1 MRVGEYYLSN
11 YNKCITFAPLFL
23 NNMWRMLMI
32 NRLLIISV
40 TLVFSLKSYS
50 QDTVNVSIIGTG
62 DIMLGSNY
70 PSEAKLPV
78 NDGKDLLRNVRTI
91 LQSADLTFGNLEG
104 CFLNSGGTRKSCN
117 SGCYYFRMPD
127 RYVERLLDA
136 GFDVINIANN
146 HIGDFGQQARTN
158 TVKVLKEAGLAYA
171 GLKDI
176 CETSEFEINGV
187 KYGFCGFSPNNGT
200 VKITDLAYAKK
211 IVAGLDKTCDIV
223 IVSFH
228 GGAEGPKNN
237 RVTRKTE
244 TFYGENRGNVYEFA
258 HAVID
263 AGADVVFGH
272 GPHVVRAAELYKDRF
287 IIYSMG
293 NFCTSGDFSINGIS
307 GYAPVVKIY
316 TDKKGV
322 FRNGQIFSALQKDK
336 TGPVI
341 DETNAAAKEIKRLT
355 ELDFPETQLN
365 IFDDGRI
372 ERKDKSMTN
381 SHQAIKN
388 ITSKPLASL
397 TSAYQRKQGSLTAEV
412 PKALPIKRIAE
423 HILPKLV
430 VEKTFFI
437 GQSDKK
443 NGAFSFAE
451 NIVSYSKNYLGLPY
465 RRGSKGPHN
474 FDCSGFTS
482 FVFNN
487 FGYKL
492 SSGCVEQ
499 VNQGAK
505 IDKEQLQT
513 GDLIFFKG
521 RNVKSSRVGHVGI
534 VVSNDKGNITFI
546 HACNRGVIIENL
558 NKSEYYKPRYV
569 TGCRI
574 IEEKCI

>member
-1 MRVGEYYLSN
+1 
-11 YNKCITFAPLFL
+11 
-23 NNMWRMLMI
+23 MLMI
-32 NRLLIISV
+32 DKLFLIV
-40 TLVFSLKSYS
+40 ATLVFSLKSYS

-78 NDGKDLLRNVRTI
+78 NDGKDLLNNVKTI
-91 LQSADLTFGNLEG
+91 LRSADVTFGNLEG
-104 CFLNSGGTRKSCN
+104 CFLDSGGTRKSCN
-117 SGCYYFRMPD
+117 SGCYYFRMPN

-146 HIGDFGQQARTN
+146 HNGDFGQQGRTN

-171 GLKDI
+171 GLKDV

-187 KYGFCGFSPNNGT
+187 KYGFCGFAPNNGT

-211 IVAGLDKTCDIV
+211 IVAGLDSTCDIV

-228 GGAEGPKNN
+228 GGAEGAKNN
-237 RVTRKTE
+237 HVTRKTE

-263 AGADVVFGH
+263 AGADVVLGH

-293 NFCTSGDFSINGIS
+293 NFCTSGDFSISGIS
-307 GYAPVVKIY
+307 GYAPIVKIY
-316 TDKKGV
+316 TDRKGV
-322 FRNGQIFSALQKDK
+322 FRKGQIFSALQKDK
-336 TGPVI
+336 TGPVM
-341 DETNAAAKEIKRLT
+341 DETNSAAKEIKRLT

-365 IFDDGRI
+365 IFEDGRI
-372 ERKDKSMTN
+372 ERKDKPVADVN
-381 SHQAIKN
+381 QQPVRK
-388 ITSKPLASL
+388 ITAKPLAAL
-397 TSAYQRKQGSLTAEV
+397 TSVYQREYGSLRAET
-412 PKALPIKRIAE
+412 PRALPVRKITK
-423 HILPKLV
+423 HLLPELV
-430 VEKTFFI
+430 VEKTFLT
-437 GQSDKK
+437 GQANKK
-443 NGAFSFAE
+443 VEMSSFAE
-451 NIVSYSKNYLGLPY
+451 TIVTYSKNYLGLPY
-465 RRGSKGPHN
+465 RRGSKGPRS

-482 FVFNN
+482 FVFSN

-492 SSGCVEQ
+492 SFGCVEQ
-499 VNQGAK
+499 VNQGSK
-505 IDKEQLQT
+505 IDKEKLET

-534 VVSNDKGNITFI
+534 VVSNNDGNITFI

-558 NKSEYYKPRYV
+558 DESEYYKPRYV
-569 TGCRI
+569 TGRRI
-574 IEEKCI
+574 IAENS

>member
-1 MRVGEYYLSN
+1 
-11 YNKCITFAPLFL
+11 
-23 NNMWRMLMI
+23 MI
-32 NRLLIISV
+32 DRLLIIV
-40 TLVFSLKSYS
+40 TILVFSLKCYS
-50 QDTVNVSIIGTG
+50 QGATNVSIIGTG

-78 NDGKDLLRNVRTI
+78 NDGKDLLSNVKTI
-91 LQSADLTFGNLEG
+91 LASADVTFGNLEG
-104 CFLNSGGTRKSCN
+104 CFLDSGGTRKSCN

-127 RYVERLLDA
+127 RYVERLLNA

-146 HIGDFGQQARTN
+146 HMGDFGQQGRTN
-158 TVKVLKEAGLAYA
+158 TVEVLKKAGLAYA
-171 GLKDI
+171 GLKDV

-187 KYGFCGFSPNNGT
+187 KYGFCGFAPNNGT

-258 HAVID
+258 HAMID

-287 IIYSMG
+287 IIYSLG
-293 NFCTSGDFSINGIS
+293 NFCTSGDFSISGIS
-307 GYAPVVKIY
+307 GYAPIVKIY
-316 TDKKGV
+316 TDRKGV
-322 FRNGQIFSALQKDK
+322 FKNGQIFSALQKDK
-336 TGPVI
+336 TGPVM
-341 DETNAAAKEIKRLT
+341 DETNSAAKEIKRLT

-365 IFDDGRI
+365 IFEDGRI
-372 ERKDKSMTN
+372 ERKDKPTTN
-381 SHQAIKN
+381 INQQAIRK
-388 ITSKPLASL
+388 ITAKPLASL
-397 TSAYQRKQGSLTAEV
+397 TTAYRGKYGSLRAGT
-412 PKALPIKRIAE
+412 PNALPAKRIAG
-423 HILPKLV
+423 HVLPNLV
-430 VEKTFFI
+430 AERTFFI
-437 GQSDKK
+437 GQLDKK
-443 NGAFSFAE
+443 AEMFSFAD
-451 NIVSYSKNYLGLPY
+451 NIVSYSKHYLGLPY
-465 RRGSKGPHN
+465 RRGSKGPRS

-492 SSGCVEQ
+492 SFGCVEQ
-499 VNQGAK
+499 INQGAEV
-505 IDKEQLQT
+505 DKEKLQT

-521 RNVKSSRVGHVGI
+521 RNVKSSQVGHVGI

-546 HACNRGVIIENL
+546 HACNRGVIIDNL
-558 NKSEYYKPRYV
+558 DESAYYKPRYV
-569 TGCRI
+569 TGRRI
-574 IEEKCI
+574 IAENS

>member
-1 MRVGEYYLSN
+1 
-11 YNKCITFAPLFL
+11 
-23 NNMWRMLMI
+23 MWQMLMI
-32 NRLLIISV
+32 NKLLIIVV
-40 TLVFSLKSYS
+40 TLIFSLKSYS
-50 QDTVNVSIIGTG
+50 QDATNVSIIGTG

-70 PSEAKLPV
+70 PSEAKLPI
-78 NDGKDLLRNVRTI
+78 NDGKDLLSNVKTI
-91 LQSADLTFGNLEG
+91 LQSADVTFGNLEG

-146 HIGDFGQQARTN
+146 HMGDFGQQGRTN
-158 TVKVLKEAGLAYA
+158 TIKVLKEAGLAYA

-200 VKITDLAYAKK
+200 VKITDLNYAKK
-211 IVAGLDKTCDIV
+211 IVAGLDKICDIV

-293 NFCTSGDFSINGIS
+293 NFCTSGDFSISGIS
-307 GYAPVVKIY
+307 GYAPIVKIY

-322 FRNGQIFSALQKDK
+322 FLNGQIFSALQKDK
-336 TGPVI
+336 TGPVM
-341 DETNAAAKEIKRLT
+341 DETNSAAKEIKRLT
-355 ELDFPETQLN
+355 ELDFPESQLN
-365 IFDDGRI
+365 IFEDGRI
-372 ERKDKSMTN
+372 ERKDKSR
-381 SHQAIKN
+381 AN
-388 ITSKPLASL
+388 IDQQPVKQITAKPLASL
-397 TSAYQRKQGSLTAEV
+397 TSVYQRKHGSLTVEV
-412 PKALPIKRIAE
+412 PKTLPVKRITGYV
-423 HILPKLV
+423 LPKLIA
-430 VEKTFFI
+430 EKTFSI
-437 GQSDKK
+437 KQSNKK
-443 NGAFSFAE
+443 NGMFSFAE
-451 NIVSYSKNYLGLPY
+451 NIVTYSKNYLGLPY
-465 RRGSKGPHN
+465 RRGSKGPLS

-482 FVFNN
+482 FIFNS

-492 SSGCVEQ
+492 SFKCVEQ

-505 IDKEQLQT
+505 LDKERLQM

-521 RNVKSSRVGHVGI
+521 RNVKSLQVGHVGI
-534 VVSNDKGNITFI
+534 VVSNDDGNITFI

-558 NKSEYYKPRYV
+558 NNSEYYKPRYV

-574 IEEKCI
+574 IAEKS